1 MYQAAILPNSSS
13 RLQAFLQKRQQ
24 PSENPMPRFTLVVVL
39 FMAAFAAI
47 GFRLFWV
54 MVLSHNAHNTDNKG
68 VYSLL
73 ERADIVDRNGEVIAT
88 NLITFSLYAR
98 PHQLIDGEKAA
109 EKLSKLFP
117 DLNKQVLQKKL
128 SSKKPF
134 VWLKRNLTPRQQER
148 INALGL
154 VGIHFQK
161 EQKRIYPHEKL
172 MAHVVGYTNVDGVG
186 LSGIERKFQDV
197 LQEKKDP
204 LRLSLDLRV
213 QHIVRDALIKGMQ
226 EFRAKK
232 ASGMVMDVNTGEM
245 IAMVSLPDF
254 DPHKPSNNDAIF
266 NTNTLGIYEM
276 GSIFKIFAFAM
287 ALDSKKVTLE
297 QGFDASQPMS
307 FGKFTIKDYQGK
319 NRWLSVP
326 EVFMYSSNIGTVKM
340 AMKVGTEGQKKFFD
354 KLGFLKPLKTEIGE
368 NGVPM
373 APREWHDINTATI
386 SYGYGMAVSPLQVL
400 NGVAAMVNGGI
411 LRSPTLLLNNN
422 KNKEETRVI
431 SEATSEKLRRLLHLT
446 VKYGS
451 GTKGN
456 APGYLVG
463 GKTGSA
469 NKKDD
474 HSNKYVAKDKHRSI
488 FVAAFPMH
496 DPKYISFVMLDEP
509 HGTAKTCGFST
520 GGWTSGPIT
529 KEIIEK
535 AAPLLGVLPV
545 DESSPKIQA
554 AMRLNIS
561 PEGSAHAL
569 R

>member
-1 MYQAAILPNSSS
+1 MYQAATLSNPNS
-13 RLQAFLQKRQQ
+13 RLQAFLHNRQE
-24 PSENPMPRFTLVVVL
+24 SSSSPMPRFTLVVVL
-39 FMAAFAAI
+39 FMLAFTAI

-54 MVLSHNAHNTDNKG
+54 MVLSHNPNNAQNKSI
-68 VYSLL
+68 YSML
-73 ERADIVDRNGEVIAT
+73 ERADILDRNGDVLAT

-98 PHQLIDGEKAA
+98 PNQLIDSEKAA

-128 SSKKPF
+128 SSRKPF

-154 VGIHFQK
+154 VGVHFQK

-172 MAHVVGYTNVDGVG
+172 MAHVVGYTDVDGKG
-186 LSGIERKFQDV
+186 LSGIERKFQGT
-197 LQEKKDP
+197 LQEKKEP

-213 QHIVRDALIKGMQ
+213 QHIVRDALVRGMQ

-254 DPHKPSNNDAIF
+254 DPHKPSSGEAIF
-266 NTNTLGIYEM
+266 NTNTLGVYEM
-276 GSIFKIFAFAM
+276 GSIFKIFTFAM
-287 ALDSKKVTLE
+287 ALDSKKVTLD
-297 QGFDASQPMS
+297 QGFDASQPLT
-307 FGKFTIKDYQGK
+307 FGKFKIKDYRPK

-340 AMKVGTEGQKKFFD
+340 AMKVGTEGQKNFFE
-354 KLGFLKPLKTEIGE
+354 KIGFLQPLKTEIGE

-386 SYGYGMAVSPLQVL
+386 SYGYGMAVSPLQVI

-411 LRSPTLLLNNN
+411 LRSPTLLLDNNN
-422 KNKEETRVI
+422 DREGKRVI
-431 SEATSEKLRRLLHLT
+431 SAATSEKLRRLLHLT
-446 VKYGS
+446 VLHGS

-474 HSNKYVAKDKHRSI
+474 HSNNYVAKDKHRAI

-496 DPKYISFVMLDEP
+496 DPKYITFVMLDEP
-509 HGTAKTCGFST
+509 HGTSQTQGFST